1 MEQSLSDPALSPE
14 RKPNGGYR
22 WDERVQERQDKTFYM
37 EKRQDNLMRWVVGG
51 HGFVR
56 AYHSVLRNKG
66 AAGVDGVKTEGL
78 PGHLTF
84 HWESIKVQLLQGEYR
99 PQLVRGVK
107 IPKPSGG
114 VRQLGIPSVM
124 DRLVQQSIHQA
135 LSPAW
140 EKEFSAFSY
149 GFRPKRSA
157 QDALQQA
164 VKYINA
170 GRQWVISLDLKS
182 FFDRVNHDKLM
193 DLISRKVADKTLLR
207 LIRRYLKSGIMEG
220 GLVQAR
226 TEGTP
231 QGGPLSP
238 LLSNILLNEL
248 DRELER
254 RGHKFV
260 RYADDCSIFLKSKRA
275 AERVLASISRFLE
288 KKLHLEVN
296 REKTKIVR
304 PANFTLLGH
313 GFVPTYK
320 KGERGNY
327 QLSIAR
333 TSWERLKRKIK
344 EITRKATP
352 KTVQERIGALNQLMR
367 GWVNYFKHATGYQK
381 FKDLDAWI
389 RCRLRY
395 CIWKQWKRPKRR
407 LRAFLQLG
415 VEASWARRFAYSRK
429 GGWAIACSPI
439 MGTTVTESRLRQRGY
454 IPFLEYYL
462 NVKYGNKAKPKPK

>member
-1 MEQSLSDPALSPE
+1 
-14 RKPNGGYR
+14 
-22 WDERVQERQDKTFYM
+22 M
-37 EKRQDNLMRWVVGG
+37 EKRQDNLMRWVTGG

-66 AAGVDGVKTEGL
+66 AAGVDGMQTADL
-78 PGHLTF
+78 RRHLTF
-84 HWESIKVQLLQGEYR
+84 HWESIKTELLNGEYR

-114 VRQLGIPSVM
+114 VRQLGIPTVL
-124 DRLVQQSIHQA
+124 DRMVQQSIHQV
-135 LSPAW
+135 LSPIW
-140 EKEFSAFSY
+140 EKGFSVFSY
-149 GFRPKRSA
+149 GFRPNRSA

-164 VKYINA
+164 VGYINS
-170 GRQWVISLDLKS
+170 GRQWVIDLDLKS
-182 FFDRVNHDKLM
+182 FFDRVNHTKLM

-207 LIRRYLKSGIMEG
+207 LIRRYLRSGIMEG
-220 GLVQAR
+220 GLVEAR

-248 DRELER
+248 DSELEK

-260 RYADDCSIFLKSKRA
+260 RYADDCSIFLNSKRA

-288 KKLHLEVN
+288 KKLHLEAN
-296 REKTKIVR
+296 QEKTKIVR
-304 PANFTLLGH
+304 PVNFTLLGH

-320 KGERGNY
+320 KGERGKY
-327 QLSIAR
+327 QLNIAR
-333 TSWERLKRKIK
+333 KSWERLKGKIK
-344 EITRKATP
+344 EITRKTTP
-352 KTVQERIGALNQLMR
+352 KTVQERIEALNQLMR

-407 LRAFLQLG
+407 MRAFLQLG
-415 VEASWARRFAYSRK
+415 VEASWARRFAYSRM

-439 MGTTVTESRLRQRGY
+439 MGTTVTETRLRQKGY

-462 NVKYGNKAKPKPK
+462 NVKHGDKTRPKPK